1 MPVVA
6 GDIVSAVIVELSQVP
21 GTATQTYAAGRIL
34 QHVQDAFLLEF
45 EDFWW
50 PDYVTYLGPIALDG
64 TTGRLTQDLVGSLAT
79 ITEYRDIAAV
89 FPSDSN
95 RKLREL
101 PQGINPFTM
110 TSGSAQMFLA
120 PDYTTAARPFR
131 VYPPDSTGSVVVVA
145 RQRPTLPLATT
156 DTLYIDRLLLQYD
169 ACWMYAVDDGTVP
182 AQVQKFQMLAEKRR
196 RSVQA
201 SFAQHPLELDSRFPA
216 IGDSGYF
223 TVAP

>member
-1 MPVVA
+1 
-6 GDIVSAVIVELSQVP
+6 
-21 GTATQTYAAGRIL
+21 
-34 QHVQDAFLLEF
+34 
-45 EDFWW
+45 
-50 PDYVTYLGPIALDG
+50 
-64 TTGRLTQDLVGSLAT
+64 
-79 ITEYRDIAAV
+79 
-89 FPSDSN
+89 
-95 RKLREL
+95 
-101 PQGINPFTM
+101 
-110 TSGSAQMFLA
+110 MFLA